1 MKTFSTEH
9 FYRAQLG
16 QGVGTF
22 HPTSLLP
29 ERARAGSCWHQWQT
43 PSDSNWHQDMGLGAH
58 LFSEQLVEGL
68 GNIHFWW
75 SQQGWAQCTSASPS
89 CSIATAELQRNPTV
103 SLSSRHLDLPGY
115 SNTMQLQLA
124 AQYIWNRFMFQLNIY
139 GKALF
144 SPYFFKSSLCSCY
157 FPVIQW

>member
-1 MKTFSTEH
+1 METVSTEH

-29 ERARAGSCWHQWQT
+29 ERACGGSCWHQWQT

-68 GNIHFWW
+68 GNIHF
-75 SQQGWAQCTSASPS
+75 GEANRGGLSAPQPPPH
-89 CSIATAELQRNPTV
+89 AALPLQ
-103 SLSSRHLDLPGY
+103 SSRGTPQSIPPRGISTFLVTVIQYNCNWQPNTFGTDLCF
-115 SNTMQLQLA
+115 
-124 AQYIWNRFMFQLNIY
+124 NRIFMVKLSFLI
-139 GKALF
+139 
-144 SPYFFKSSLCSCY
+144 FFKSSLCSCY
-157 FPVIQW
+157 FAVAQW